1 MAVSATITHME
12 DDLMPNVHLTDP
24 MQEYV
29 QGQIKSGAYANTSE
43 VVRAGIRLLMEKD
56 GARQFY
62 ALKADLED
70 AAAAAEGGEF
80 SDFDPKAFESDA
92 FTS

>member
-1 MAVSATITHME
+1 
-12 DDLMPNVHLTDP
+12 MPNVHLTDP

-29 QGQIKSGAYANTSE
+29 QGQIKSGAYANMSE

-62 ALKADLED
+62 ALKADLDD
-70 AAAAAEGGEF
+70 AAAAAEAGGF
-80 SDFDPKAFESDA
+80 SDFDPKAFEPDA
-92 FTS
+92 YTS

>member
-1 MAVSATITHME
+1 MKGEI
-12 DDLMPNVHLTDP
+12 MPNVHLTGP

-29 QGQIKSGAYANTSE
+29 QGQIKAGAYANLSE

-70 AAAAAEGGEF
+70 AAAAAESGDF
-80 SDFDPKAFESDA
+80 SDFDPKAFEPDA